1 MNPQKIYYRK
11 VRDLGAIFGATFS
24 FIKQNFKTFF
34 GSLILVAGTFLVA
47 SVTISS
53 SMFGSMF
60 GANLF
65 KKGFSFLTG
74 NLVFTYFISLFLLI
88 IGIVIYSTILNKNL
102 IENEKLANDEKITL
116 KIVLANFFN
125 DFWRMLGNVF
135 LFILISIVA
144 IAAIA
149 LIGAGIG
156 ALFTG
161 MSSLGTGMSIFF
173 IIILFLVVMA
183 LFVIFVPILSYIPI
197 AALFVCQRN
206 RINIFAAIRKVF
218 FYLKGNFWRTWL
230 VSFIALLC
238 YSIMGGIAQIPVL
251 IVTLITTFSRVKS
264 TVGYGAGEE
273 STPMLLII
281 VTVVCSLLSYCV
293 MSIFYLMSIYQYTS
307 LEEKKEGTYII
318 DKINQIQ

>member
-11 VRDLGAIFGATFS
+11 VRNLGDVFGATFG

-53 SMFGSMF
+53 TMFGSMF
-60 GANLF
+60 GANFF
-65 KKGFSFLTG
+65 KKGLSFITG
-74 NLVFTYFISLFLLI
+74 DLIFTYFISMFLLV
-88 IGIVIYSTILNKNL
+88 IGIVIYGTILNKNL
-102 IENEKLANDEKITL
+102 IENEKLMPDQKLTL
-116 KIVLANFFN
+116 KIVLANFFS

-135 LFILISIVA
+135 LFIVVSTVAIVA
-144 IAAIA
+144 IGFIF
-149 LIGAGIG
+149 AGVG
-156 ALFTG
+156 SLFSG
-161 MSSLGTGMSIFF
+161 MSSLGTGASIFF
-173 IIILFLVVMA
+173 VIILFLIILA
-183 LFVIFVPILSYIPI
+183 LSVIFVPILSYIPI

-218 FYLKGNFWRTWL
+218 FYMKGNFWSTWL

-238 YSIMGGIAQIPVL
+238 YSIMGGIAQIPVF

-264 TVGYGAGEE
+264 TVGYGVAEE
-273 STPMLLII
+273 STPVLLII
-281 VTVVCSLLSYCV
+281 VTAICSLLSYCV
-293 MSIFYLMSIYQYTS
+293 MSIYYLMSIYQYTN
-307 LEEKKEGTYII
+307 LEEKKEGTSII